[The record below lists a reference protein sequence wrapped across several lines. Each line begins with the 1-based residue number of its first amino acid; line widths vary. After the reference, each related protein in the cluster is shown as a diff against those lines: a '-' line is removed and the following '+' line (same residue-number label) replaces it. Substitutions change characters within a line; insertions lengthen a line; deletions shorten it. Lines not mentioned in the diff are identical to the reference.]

1 MTIIYDIIKIV
12 VNENN
17 KIDNN
22 NDPTKLDKMDIQL
35 VNTLLNSFILTK
47 HYNVKKKYIFL
58 KQTLDNIFIENDIKF
73 FFMDNIQKIQKIYFA
88 FNKFAFHYKFKK
100 SKVIVNEDLYLN
112 PIDDNA
118 KNIIC
123 IYQDN
128 SRYKFILSDL
138 VNIINNSLSNS
149 SYFFSEPL
157 PCRNPF
163 NNIPFNKSTLYNIYF
178 KIKSYNLIIPE
189 LFHFYFL
196 SNFNLT
202 KFREDYEFFIRDYVI
217 QNYVNSKDIDV
228 LYTDVLFML
237 NNTNVDYYKKIKIDN
252 GFPKKKLVKI
262 MKPYLL
268 LYLTSKYS
276 LNLEKQFKSNRL
288 LKNKLSRFFKFNPI
302 FGRKKVDL
310 NNVYSQEKK
319 RMITKKTSYYVDKHI
334 SFYTNKKD
342 DFLESHIKLQD
353 DLEEEEDNNLPSV
366 HEISDD
372 DEETNSE
379 YSESILDDDEEE
391 INNNENQENISVIN
405 TNNISNPFLENSLF
419 IRNYNSNIISR
430 EFSYHTDVD
439 SALFNEIF
447 NELYHE
453 RHYNDISN
461 NILNNENVNAENNY
475 SIVIDEEEE
484 EQKDT
489 DSIS

>member
-1 MTIIYDIIKIV
+1 
-12 VNENN
+12 
-17 KIDNN
+17 
-22 NDPTKLDKMDIQL
+22 
-35 VNTLLNSFILTK
+35 
-47 HYNVKKKYIFL
+47 
-58 KQTLDNIFIENDIKF
+58 
-73 FFMDNIQKIQKIYFA
+73 
-88 FNKFAFHYKFKK
+88 
-100 SKVIVNEDLYLN
+100 
-112 PIDDNA
+112 
-118 KNIIC
+118 
-123 IYQDN
+123 
-128 SRYKFILSDL
+128 
-138 VNIINNSLSNS
+138 
-149 SYFFSEPL
+149 
-157 PCRNPF
+157 
-163 NNIPFNKSTLYNIYF
+163 
-178 KIKSYNLIIPE
+178 
-189 LFHFYFL
+189 
-196 SNFNLT
+196 
-202 KFREDYEFFIRDYVI
+202 
-217 QNYVNSKDIDV
+217 
-228 LYTDVLFML
+228 ML

-419 IRNYNSNIISR
+419 IRNYLSSTILFLDNYPCCCHIKSSLTHYMKLSSRIYCTYTNISSIIKNLTISYSTTACKFRYIIS
-430 EFSYHTDVD
+430 ST
-439 SALFNEIF
+439 
-447 NELYHE
+447 
-453 RHYNDISN
+453 
-461 NILNNENVNAENNY
+461 
-475 SIVIDEEEE
+475 
-484 EQKDT
+484 
-489 DSIS
+489 